1 VTHNFTGLQVAQV
14 RLIFA
19 LPANLQIAT
28 KPKYL
33 AYLEW
38 FTPFHAP
45 NPDSKLYSV
54 TRSTLH
60 QGPRAEV
67 VPLTQ
72 IASSCHL
79 IPRYGTF
86 APTHWTAE
94 NVLETCKTFFLG
106 RSIDLRTFY
115 LLQ

>member
-1 VTHNFTGLQVAQV
+1 VTHDFTGLQVAQI
-14 RLIFA
+14 RLIA
-19 LPANLQIAT
+19 I
-28 KPKYL
+28 KHKYL
-33 AYLEW
+33 VYLEW

-54 TRSTLH
+54 TCSTLH
-60 QGPRAEV
+60 QGPQAEI

-79 IPRYGTF
+79 IPQCGTH
-86 APTHWTAE
+86 APAHWTAE
-94 NVLETCKTFFLG
+94 NVLEIYKTFFLG
-106 RSIDLRTFY
+106 RSIDLHTFY